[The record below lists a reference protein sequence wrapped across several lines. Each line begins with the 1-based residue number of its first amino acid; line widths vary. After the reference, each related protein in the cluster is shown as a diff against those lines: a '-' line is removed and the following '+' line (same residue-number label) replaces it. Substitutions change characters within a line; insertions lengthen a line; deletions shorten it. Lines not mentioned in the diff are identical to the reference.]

1 MPAQTGSN
9 SGANPQL
16 RRLNLALVTGLIFFL
31 LGWAGIAVWGGNAH
45 SASPIWPATAFGIC
59 IILRLSR
66 SRADDAAMLAAML
79 PAGILANWMGGVPWV
94 MTIGFSLINLLD
106 MMAGLVATRYFA
118 PSRITTMRSAARF
131 AVAAAFSPALFGSVF
146 AGVLVWSQNG
156 DGVLAS
162 VQWLLA
168 NFLGVCILFPL
179 GMTISLRQLAKL
191 RLKHRFVEAGFVFAG
206 VAGASVLAFAI
217 SPLPLQFLV
226 LGTAA
231 MAGIRFRLMGAGAA
245 LFIISVVA
253 LGAPLRPS
261 IDPVLQVEW
270 LQFLIA
276 CCSIASV
283 QMSLLM
289 NERDMHLAI
298 IKRRRRRAVRAS
310 RFKSQLLAH
319 VSHEVRTPLSA
330 VIGFSG
336 MLETG
341 ALAAE
346 RAPEFA
352 SIIVHNGELLQRLHD
367 DLLDMSR
374 AEAGALALAT
384 ERVKVAETV
393 FACVGGIRLDTA
405 LGGKS
410 LVVDPIAE
418 ELSVIADP
426 LRLAQI
432 INNLIANACKYGDN
446 FSPIRVSASSTG
458 DGYGRIEIINAGPGI
473 PPEERDTVF
482 RPFSRA
488 QGVGRSVPGAGLGLS
503 ITKLPV
509 EMQGGRIDFESA
521 PGRTTRF
528 WVDLPLAA

>member
-1 MPAQTGSN
+1 MLAQTG
-9 SGANPQL
+9 ANPLL
-16 RRLNLALVTGLIFFL
+16 RRLKLALITGLVFFL
-31 LGWAGIAVWGGNAH
+31 LGWGGIAVWGGNAH

-66 SRADDAAMLAAML
+66 SRSDDFAMLAAML
-79 PAGILANWMGGVPWV
+79 PAGILANWMGGAPWV
-94 MTIGFSLINLLD
+94 MIIGFSLINLLD
-106 MMAGLVATRYFA
+106 MMAALVAIRHFA

-131 AVAAAFSPALFGSVF
+131 AVAAAFSPALFGAFF
-146 AGVLVWSQNG
+146 AGLLVWSQNG
-156 DGVLAS
+156 DGLLAAM
-162 VQWLLA
+162 QWVLA
-168 NFLGVCILFPL
+168 NFLGVCIIFPL

-191 RLKHRFVEAGFVFAG
+191 KHRFVEAALVFTA
-206 VAGASVLAFAI
+206 VTGAAVLAFNV
-217 SPLPLQFLV
+217 SPLPMQFLV

-231 MAGIRFRLMGAGAA
+231 MAGIRFRLIGAGAA
-245 LFIISVVA
+245 LVIISIVR
-253 LGAPLRPS
+253 LSAPMRAD
-261 IDPVLQVEW
+261 IDPLLQVEW
-270 LQFLIA
+270 MQFFIA

-283 QMSLLM
+283 RVSLLM

-298 IKRRRRRAVRAS
+298 IERRRRRAVRAS

-374 AEAGALALAT
+374 AEAGALALAP

-410 LVVDPIAE
+410 LVVDPIAD

-432 INNLIANACKYGDN
+432 INNLIANAYKYGDN
-446 FSPIRVSASSTG
+446 FSPIRVSACSTG

-473 PPEERDTVF
+473 PPEERDSIF

-503 ITKLPV
+503 IAKLLV

>member
-1 MPAQTGSN
+1 MPDT
-9 SGANPQL
+9 SGANSL
-16 RRLNLALVTGLIFFL
+16 MRRLKLALVTGFIFFL
-31 LGWAGIAVWGGNAH
+31 LGWGGIAIWGH
-45 SASPIWPATAFGIC
+45 PPSPIWPATAFGMC
-59 IILRLSR
+59 MMLRLSR

-79 PAGILANWMGGVPWV
+79 PAGILANALNGAPWAL
-94 MTIGFSLINLLD
+94 TLGFSVINLVD
-106 MMAGLVATRYFA
+106 MTAGLVITRRFA
-118 PSRITTMRSAARF
+118 PPRITTSRSAAKL
-131 AVAAAFSPALFGSVF
+131 AVAAAVSPALFGAIF
-146 AGVLVWSQNG
+146 AGLLMWQWDGNG
-156 DGVLAS
+156 LAS
-162 VQWLLA
+162 ATQWFIA

-179 GMTISLRQLAKL
+179 GLAVSWRQLAKL
-191 RLKHRFVEAGFVFAG
+191 KLRTRLVEAVIVVCTIA
-206 VAGASVLAFAI
+206 ASAFLAFNL
-217 SPLPLQFLV
+217 SPLPMQFLV

-231 MAGIRFRLMGAGAA
+231 MAGIRFRLIGAGVA
-245 LFIISVVA
+245 LFIISTIAVA
-253 LGAPLRPS
+253 SPLRPNL
-261 IDPVLQVEW
+261 DVALQVQW
-270 LQFLIA
+270 LQFFIA
-276 CCSIASV
+276 CCSIVSV
-283 QMSLLM
+283 RMSLLM

-298 IKRRRRRAVRAS
+298 IERRRRRAVRAS

-341 ALAAE
+341 ALAAD

-367 DLLDMSR
+367 DLLDLSR
-374 AEAGALALAT
+374 AEAGALSLGR

-410 LVVDPIAE
+410 LVVDPIADD
-418 ELSVIADP
+418 LSVIADP

-432 INNLIANACKYGDN
+432 INNLIANAYKYGDN
-446 FSPIRVSASSTG
+446 FSPIRVSAAPTS
-458 DGYGRIEIINAGPGI
+458 DGFGRIEIINAGPGI
-473 PPEERDTVF
+473 PPEERDAIF
-482 RPFSRA
+482 RPYSRA
-488 QGVGRSVPGAGLGLS
+488 TGVGRSVPGAGLGLS
-503 ITKLPV
+503 IAKLLV

>member
-1 MPAQTGSN
+1 MNALLGS
-9 SGANPQL
+9 NPQL
-16 RRLNLALVTGLIFFL
+16 RRIGLALIAGLGFFL
-31 LGWAGIAVWGGNAH
+31 LGWGGIAVWGGNAH
-45 SASPIWPATAFGIC
+45 SSSPIWPATAFGIC

-66 SRADDAAMLAAML
+66 SRADDMAMLAAML
-79 PAGILANWMGGVPWV
+79 PAGILANWLGGAPWSLI
-94 MTIGFSLINLLD
+94 IGFSVINVLD
-106 MMAGLVATRYFA
+106 MMAGLFATRRFA
-118 PSRITTMRSAARF
+118 PPRITTARSAARF
-131 AVAAAFSPALFGSVF
+131 AVAAAISPALFGAVF
-146 AGVLVWSQNG
+146 AAGLVASVGG
-156 DGVLAS
+156 DGMMAGL
-162 VQWLLA
+162 QWFLA
-168 NFLGVCILFPL
+168 NFLGVCIVFPL
-179 GMTISLRQLAKL
+179 GMAISLRQLSKL
-191 RLKHRFVEAGFVFAG
+191 KLKHRFAEAAIVFSA
-206 VAGASVLAFAI
+206 VLGAAVLAFAI

-226 LGTAA
+226 LATAI
-231 MAGIRFRLMGAGAA
+231 MAGVRFRLMGAGAA
-245 LFIISVVA
+245 LIIIGTVS
-253 LGAPLRPS
+253 LMAPMRTD
-261 IDPVLQVEW
+261 INPVLQVEW

-276 CCSIASV
+276 VCSIVSMRGA
-283 QMSLLM
+283 LLM

-298 IKRRRRRAVRAS
+298 IERRRRRAVRAS

-341 ALAAE
+341 ALAAD

-367 DLLDMSR
+367 DLLDLSR
-374 AEAGALALAT
+374 AEAGALSLEP

-410 LVVDPIAE
+410 LVVDPILD
-418 ELSVIADP
+418 ELAVIADP

-432 INNLIANACKYGDN
+432 INNLIANAYKYGDN
-446 FSPIRVSASSTG
+446 FSPIRVSAAATS
-458 DGYGRIEIINAGPGI
+458 DGFGRIEIHNAGPGI
-473 PPEERDTVF
+473 PPEERDSIF

-503 ITKLPV
+503 IAKLLV